1 MRVEFKIR
9 KMKKILLLVILS
21 LISISSFSQKT
32 NKKGSYYITWGYN
45 RSTYAN
51 SDIRFVGPG
60 YDFTLLDAK
69 ALDFPTPL
77 SEFKTYVDP
86 GLLSIPQFNF
96 HGGYFI
102 KDNLSISIGWD
113 HMKYVVTDGQTVKVN
128 GFVNAQTSSPAIA
141 VDPAYVGKFNQT
153 PLVLDPEKFV
163 HLEHT
168 DGYNYASIEIEHYN
182 SLYQSPKSRFAID
195 WMRGAGVGAL
205 VPRSDVHVFGVGQN
219 NFWNLAGA
227 GASLKTGLKFNFS
240 KLLFFETTFKTGA
253 TQLWDIHTTGRSVDH
268 AEQSIY
274 FAEFYGALGF
284 TIQGKSKQ

>member
-1 MRVEFKIR
+1 
-9 KMKKILLLVILS
+9 MKKILFIALLCVINFS
-21 LISISSFSQKT
+21 VFSQQT

-45 RSTYAN
+45 RSTYAD

-60 YDFTLLDAK
+60 YDFTLLNAK
-69 ALDFPTPL
+69 ALDAPTPL

-96 HGGYFI
+96 HAGYFI
-102 KDNLSISIGWD
+102 KDNISISIGWD

-128 GFVNAQTSSPAIA
+128 GFINAQTSTPSIA
-141 VDPAYVGKFNQT
+141 VDPAYVGAFNQT
-153 PLVLDPEKFV
+153 PMVLDPVKFV

-168 DGYNYASIEIEHYN
+168 DGYNYATIELEHFN
-182 SLYQSPKSRFAID
+182 TLYQSKTGLFAID
-195 WMRGAGVGAL
+195 WMKGAGIGAL

-227 GASLKTGLKFNFS
+227 GASIKTGLKFNLT
-240 KLLFFETTFKTGA
+240 KLLFFETTVKTGA
-253 TQLWDIHTTGRSVDH
+253 TKLWDIRTTGRSVDH
-268 AEQSIY
+268 AEQAIY

-284 TIQGKSKQ
+284 TIKGSSK